1 MKETL
6 DNNPKWQDKVQA
18 VNLFIQF
25 LRSEGSNHS
34 ECGESAIVF
43 AKHFSK
49 EFKAANMNILKC
61 CLDCVKAAIETCGA
75 GPRACGSVVV
85 GLVPK
90 VCVKRGIEYSFMIAN
105 WVPMLVI
112 YI

>member
-18 VNLFIQF
+18 INLFIQF
-25 LRSEGSNHS
+25 LRSEGKQHS
-34 ECGESAIVF
+34 DCGESVIVF

-49 EFKAANMNILKC
+49 DFKAANMNILKC
-61 CLDCVKAAIETCGA
+61 SLDCVKAAIETCGA
-75 GPRACGSVVV
+75 GPRTCGSVVV

-90 VCVKRGIEYSFMIAN
+90 VRLKRGIECSFTIAN
-105 WVPMLVI
+105 WALM
-112 YI
+112 